1 MAVIRIKGGKSGI
14 REYLENGQK
23 EGRDFTRDQ
32 LDSRIVLYGDL
43 EVTDQIIQMLD
54 SDHESYMHITM
65 AFKEDYVSDD
75 VLKSAVEDFRQ
86 FAFSA
91 HGIDEYNFYAEAHIP
106 KIKSYVNKKTG
117 EFVERKPHIHFVIP
131 NVNLLTVS
139 EKKPQ
144 GNKLGLFG
152 VVKHQIK
159 FIDAFQESTNNKYG
173 LASPKDNRRVYFSD
187 DSDMISRYKGDFFN
201 GQNSELRE
209 AILSEIIAREIK
221 TYDAFKELVSEFGV
235 VRVRNEGKP
244 REYLNIKPAGKDKG
258 VNLNGEKNFVFSREF
273 IELSQS
279 EKLKYLEREVV
290 RKYEE
295 VGKSQRDP
303 DYIAETLK
311 EWHEIRAKEIKYIN
325 SGNRKLYQSY
335 KAAERDEKVAML
347 SQRAARFYEKHRG
360 LDNGTSTSRS
370 NTKSIGQEPPP
381 AARNR
386 LRLLSELDVARDANR
401 GEVLLQGDVR
411 DFVEHERAESDRTVR
426 RPDDR
431 VERPA
436 DNVIGQHQADAES
449 EKIHQEKEKLSEFQE
464 IKRYLDA
471 RRLLAYL
478 SKTHGV
484 IPEKYEVSKGK
495 DGSDR
500 IQCGSR
506 HLNVSDFLVK
516 ELELSWAEAIPI
528 LRECYAAQL
537 GREPAQEPRRELSQS
552 EQWAAFQK
560 WKAERVQNKDKAW
573 ELQKASQ
580 RDRKG
585 EILKWFNEEKARI
598 YAATENKYVE
608 RRAAFSLARMEKIGR
623 DKALAEQIKA
633 ERQALKEKY
642 AAKASELFR
651 VFLQERAQAGDV
663 QALAELRRQRIEPL
677 QRDDQGKQLGTGAT
691 DEQHRRGE
699 DLFILGE
706 NITHRVAING
716 EVTYQLDGRD
726 VLRDEVRAVKVLDE
740 NNDRAVLET
749 GLRLA
754 LQKFGP
760 RIHVRGDEEFQRR
773 IVEVSVDAGLRVTF
787 TDPLLNE
794 YRQQL
799 EAEKRTEI
807 EQAKE
812 LAKAAGASPH
822 HTQPK
827 SQASAAPA
835 DVPKPP
841 KSRKEQGD
849 MDQPTVSRGK
859 SPTAE
864 ERKAEEKRH
873 YEEALRRAKDADLP
887 TWLLNH
893 GVKIQKNGTAAWK
906 FAREEGEADRIFKSS
921 AGNWMVHTHH
931 GGDRSYMD
939 AIAYAQLQ
947 TGLSHRQAVESL
959 SGVQLSAVATGQPA
973 AVAAAA
979 KKAEEKGVRP
989 DPVVTAINIH
999 EATQQQRRNAYNYA
1013 LDRGISQET
1022 LRDAGEQGVIKADHR
1037 GLVFVGYDQD
1047 GKIRNAETRLI
1058 KAERL
1063 GDEMTTKICYSG
1075 TDKTYPPI
1083 LRGNDKEVHFVE
1095 GGFDALALRDMYKRD
1110 GLEPPTTV
1118 ITGGARTQ
1126 KWQHNPEICELIQS
1140 ADHVRLWYD
1149 NELTADGQLDT
1160 KKQADTQEAHNKQL
1174 ETIVQIRGN
1183 AEGVEEMRPREGIK
1197 DIAEWNVQEAAEH
1210 QAHMQQ
1216 AEEEEETRGYGM
1228 RP

>member
-1 MAVIRIKGGKSGI
+1 MAVTRISGGVSGI
-14 REYLENGQK
+14 KEYLENGQK

-32 LDSRIVLYGDL
+32 LDHRVVLAGDL

-54 SDHESYMHITM
+54 PEHERYQHITI
-65 AFKEDYVSDD
+65 AFKEDNIPDEI
-75 VLKSAVEDFRQ
+75 LKSIVEDFRQ

-91 HGIDEYNFYAEAHIP
+91 FGAKEYHLYAEAHIP
-106 KIKSYVNKKTG
+106 KITSYVNRRTG
-117 EFVERKPHIHFVIP
+117 DFVERKPHIHLVVP
-131 NVNLLTVS
+131 NANLLTMS
-139 EKKPQ
+139 ESNPQ

-152 VVKHQIK
+152 NVKQQIK
-159 FIDAFQESTNNKYG
+159 FIDAFQEHINNKYG

-187 DSDMISRYKGDFFN
+187 ESDMISRYKGDFFK

-209 AILSEIIAREIK
+209 AILSEIIAREID
-221 TYDAFKELVSEFGV
+221 TYEAFKELVSEFGA
-235 VRVRNEGKP
+235 VRVANQGKP
-244 REYLNIKPAGKDKG
+244 REYFNVKPKGEKKG
-258 VNLNGEKNFVFSREF
+258 VPLNGEKYYVFSREF
-273 IELSQS
+273 IGLPQH

-295 VGKSQRDP
+295 AGQSRRDP
-303 DYIAETLK
+303 EYIAETLK
-311 EWHEIRAKEIKYIN
+311 EWHEVRAKEIKYIN
-325 SGNRKLYQSY
+325 SGNRKFYQAY
-335 KAAERDEKVAML
+335 KAAEREEKIAML

-401 GEVLLQGDVR
+401 SEMLLQGDVR

-449 EKIHQEKEKLSEFQE
+449 EKIDQEKEKVSEFQE

-484 IPEKYEVSKGK
+484 IPEKYAVSKGK

-516 ELELSWAEAIPI
+516 ELHLSWGEAIPI

-580 RDRKG
+580 KDRKA

-663 QALAELRRQRIEPL
+663 QALTELRRQRIEPL
-677 QRDDQGKQLGTGAT
+677 QRDNQGKQLGTGAT

-760 RIHVRGDEEFQRR
+760 RIQARGDEEFKRR

-799 EAEKRTEI
+799 EAEKRAAI
-807 EQAKE
+807 EQAK
-812 LAKAAGASPH
+812 AAASSQR
-822 HTQPK
+822 TQPK
-827 SQASAAPA
+827 SQSQASATPA

-841 KSRKEQGD
+841 QSRKEQGD

-864 ERKAEEKRH
+864 ERKAEEKRL

-887 TWLLNH
+887 AWLLNH
-893 GVKIQKNGTAAWK
+893 GVKIQKNGTNAWK
-906 FAREEGEADRIFKSS
+906 FSREEGEADRIFKSS

-931 GGDRSYMD
+931 GDRPYMD

-979 KKAEEKGVRP
+979 KKAAEKGVRP

-1022 LRDAGEQGVIKADHR
+1022 LKDAGEQGVIKADHR
-1037 GLVFVGYDQD
+1037 GLVFVGYDRD

-1063 GDEMTTKICYSG
+1063 GDEMTTKICYAG

-1140 ADHVRLWYD
+1140 ADHVHLWYD
-1149 NELTADGQLDT
+1149 NELTADGQLDA

-1174 ETIVQIRGN
+1174 DTIVQIRGN

-1197 DIAEWNVQEAAEH
+1197 DIAEWNVQEAAGH